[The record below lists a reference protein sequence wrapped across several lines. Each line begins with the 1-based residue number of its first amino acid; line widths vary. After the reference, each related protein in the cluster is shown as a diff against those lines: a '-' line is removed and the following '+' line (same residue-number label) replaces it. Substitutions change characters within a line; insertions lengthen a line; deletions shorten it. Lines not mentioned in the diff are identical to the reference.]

1 MKLSNR
7 FKTCRMT
14 NSLINQPTLLYCWTG
29 TLNFWFLKGLL
40 VGLLESLTDP
50 SVIVGTLFS
59 SHMLTN
65 VSGQYCWLQASYFFN
80 SSFWTLCSTRTT
92 HCAVH
97 FSHQY
102 ICSLGFLYLS
112 LQTSNSCLAFLKV
125 LWPEMSIWDF
135 YGAVLSYQWSYK
147 ALEVRSLSYTMYST
161 LFGSIFKDWVCKFRE
176 WNFPKPG
183 GSKLDS
189 KLNWLKTC
197 NAVISIL
204 W

>member
-1 MKLSNR
+1 MRNPDWSLSHGK
-7 FKTCRMT
+7 FVLTC
-14 NSLINQPTLLYCWTG
+14 LL
-29 TLNFWFLKGLL
+29 LDL
-40 VGLLESLTDP
+40 D
-50 SVIVGTLFS
+50 
-59 SHMLTN
+59 

-97 FSHQY
+97 FSHHY

-161 LFGSIFKDWVCKFRE
+161 LFGSIFKDWVRKLRVE
-176 WNFPKPG
+176 FPKTWRLQVG
-183 GSKLDS
+183 FQVELTQDM
-189 KLNWLKTC
+189 
-197 NAVISIL
+197 
-204 W
+204 

>member
-1 MKLSNR
+1 MRNPW
-7 FKTCRMT
+7 
-14 NSLINQPTLLYCWTG
+14 LIPQSWKIC
-29 TLNFWFLKGLL
+29 
-40 VGLLESLTDP
+40 
-50 SVIVGTLFS
+50 
-59 SHMLTN
+59 SHMLAIRPWCLWPILLT
-65 VSGQYCWLQASYFFN
+65 SSKLFFN

-97 FSHQY
+97 FSHHY

-161 LFGSIFKDWVCKFRE
+161 LFGSIFKDWVRKLRVE
-176 WNFPKPG
+176 FPKTWRFQVG
-183 GSKLDS
+183 FQVELTQDM
-189 KLNWLKTC
+189 
-197 NAVISIL
+197 
-204 W
+204 